1 MARHS
6 FYTVFS
12 FSCVRPSWQDPV
24 FSTGPARGKAYAR
37 TLTGVAALGAP
48 GLDIV
53 QHGVVM
59 LLDKLDGVG
68 ADRQMKW
75 RFSLRCDF
83 NKQAAESVRIAL
95 LGIVAVSVAARNAAF
110 DAR

>member
-1 MARHS
+1 M
-6 FYTVFS
+6 
-12 FSCVRPSWQDPV
+12 

-37 TLTGVAALGAP
+37 TLTGVESRVAALGAP

-68 ADRQMKW
+68 ADRQVKW

-95 LGIVAVSVAARNAAF
+95 LGMVGGLRSGAKRSI
-110 DAR
+110 

>member
-1 MARHS
+1 
-6 FYTVFS
+6 
-12 FSCVRPSWQDPV
+12 V

-37 TLTGVAALGAP
+37 TLTGVESRVAALGAP

-68 ADRQMKW
+68 ADRQVKW

-83 NKQAAESVRIAL
+83 NKEAAESVRIAL
-95 LGIVAVSVAARNAAF
+95 LGMVGGLRGGAKRSI
-110 DAR
+110 

>member
-1 MARHS
+1 MRPDVTS
-6 FYTVFS
+6 VNVGIS
-12 FSCVRPSWQDPV
+12 RQSCPH
-24 FSTGPARGKAYAR
+24 
-37 TLTGVAALGAP
+37 LGAP
-48 GLDIV
+48 SLDIV

-68 ADRQMKW
+68 ADRQVKW

-95 LGIVAVSVAARNAAF
+95 LGMVGGLRGGAKRSI
-110 DAR
+110 

>member
-1 MARHS
+1 M
-6 FYTVFS
+6 
-12 FSCVRPSWQDPV
+12 

-37 TLTGVAALGAP
+37 TLTGVESRVAALGAP

-68 ADRQMKW
+68 ADRQVKW
-75 RFSLRCDF
+75 RFLS
-83 NKQAAESVRIAL
+83 AAISTSRRPRAFGSPCWAWL
-95 LGIVAVSVAARNAAF
+95 AVSVAARNAAF

>member
-1 MARHS
+1 M
-6 FYTVFS
+6 
-12 FSCVRPSWQDPV
+12 

-37 TLTGVAALGAP
+37 TLTGVERRVAALGAP

-53 QHGVVM
+53 QHGVVI

-68 ADRQMKW
+68 ADRQVKW

-83 NKQAAESVRIAL
+83 NKHAAESVRIAL
-95 LGIVAVSVAARNAAF
+95 LGMVGGLRGGAKRTF

>member
-1 MARHS
+1 
-6 FYTVFS
+6 
-12 FSCVRPSWQDPV
+12 V

-37 TLTGVAALGAP
+37 TLTGVESRVAALGAP

-68 ADRQMKW
+68 ADRQVKW

-95 LGIVAVSVAARNAAF
+95 LGMVGGLRGGAKRSI
-110 DAR
+110 

>member
-1 MARHS
+1 M
-6 FYTVFS
+6 
-12 FSCVRPSWQDPV
+12 

-37 TLTGVAALGAP
+37 TLTGVESRVAALGAP

-53 QHGVVM
+53 TYGVVM

-68 ADRQMKW
+68 ADRQVKW

-95 LGIVAVSVAARNAAF
+95 LGMVGGLRGGAERSI
-110 DAR
+110 

>member
-1 MARHS
+1 M
-6 FYTVFS
+6 
-12 FSCVRPSWQDPV
+12 

-37 TLTGVAALGAP
+37 TLTGVESRVAALGAP

-68 ADRQMKW
+68 ADRQVKW

-83 NKQAAESVRIAL
+83 NKQAEESVRIAL
-95 LGIVAVSVAARNAAF
+95 LGMVGGLRGGAKRSI
-110 DAR
+110 

>member
-1 MARHS
+1 M
-6 FYTVFS
+6 
-12 FSCVRPSWQDPV
+12 

-37 TLTGVAALGAP
+37 TLTGVESRVAALGAP

-68 ADRQMKW
+68 ADRQVKW

-83 NKQAAESVRIAL
+83 NKPAAESVRIAL
-95 LGIVAVSVAARNAAF
+95 LGRVGGLRGGAKHSI
-110 DAR
+110 

>member
-1 MARHS
+1 
-6 FYTVFS
+6 
-12 FSCVRPSWQDPV
+12 V

-37 TLTGVAALGAP
+37 TLTGVESRVAALGAP

-68 ADRQMKW
+68 ADRQVKW
-75 RFSLRCDF
+75 RLSLRCDF

-95 LGIVAVSVAARNAAF
+95 LGMVGGLRGGAKRSI
-110 DAR
+110 

>member
-1 MARHS
+1 M
-6 FYTVFS
+6 
-12 FSCVRPSWQDPV
+12 

-37 TLTGVAALGAP
+37 TLTGVESRVAALGAP

-59 LLDKLDGVG
+59 LLDKLDGFG
-68 ADRQMKW
+68 PDRKVKW

-95 LGIVAVSVAARNAAF
+95 LGMVGGLRGGAKRSI
-110 DAR
+110 

>member
-1 MARHS
+1 M
-6 FYTVFS
+6 
-12 FSCVRPSWQDPV
+12 

-37 TLTGVAALGAP
+37 TLTGVESRVAALGAP

-68 ADRQMKW
+68 ADRQVKW

-95 LGIVAVSVAARNAAF
+95 LGMVGGLRGGAKRSI
-110 DAR
+110 

>member
-1 MARHS
+1 
-6 FYTVFS
+6 
-12 FSCVRPSWQDPV
+12 V

-37 TLTGVAALGAP
+37 TLTGVESRVAALGAP

-68 ADRQMKW
+68 ADRQVEW

-83 NKQAAESVRIAL
+83 NKHAAESVRIAL
-95 LGIVAVSVAARNAAF
+95 LGMVGGLRGGAKRTF

>member
-1 MARHS
+1 M
-6 FYTVFS
+6 V
-12 FSCVRPSWQDPV
+12 
-24 FSTGPARGKAYAR
+24 KAYAR
-37 TLTGVAALGAP
+37 TLTGVESRVAALGAP

-68 ADRQMKW
+68 ADRQVKW

-95 LGIVAVSVAARNAAF
+95 LGMVGGSPWRRETQHLTR
-110 DAR
+110 DSPR